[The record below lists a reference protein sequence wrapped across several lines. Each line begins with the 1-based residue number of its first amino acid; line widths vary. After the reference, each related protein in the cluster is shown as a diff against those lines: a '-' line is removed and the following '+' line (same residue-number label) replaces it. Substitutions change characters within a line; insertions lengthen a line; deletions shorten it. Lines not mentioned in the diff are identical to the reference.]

1 MALTFLIRAQH
12 QLYLVIFG
20 GLYLLLVLL
29 LAIPFF
35 QSQLRMRPPSISLV

>member
-1 MALTFLIRAQH
+1 MAQTFLVRGH
-12 QLYLVIFG
+12 FYLVVFG

-29 LAIPFF
+29 LAVPFF